1 MNEPPL
7 KIKYHF
13 LLQNG
18 NPLDFDVNLDPHTLE
33 QVDGPT
39 DHHPAWVA
47 LTFHQ
52 CPNCPLRPAESPYCP
67 VTIHIIKLMEGCSGL
82 VSYEKVRLDIT
93 TPERTVSKDTTAQT
107 GISSLLGLIVA
118 TSGCPHTGF
127 FKPMARFHLPFASEE
142 ETIYRASSM
151 YLLAQYFIRKQ
162 GGEAD
167 LDMEGLVTIYRNL
180 QIVNTALAARLRA
193 ASQQDAAVNA
203 VVLLDSFAKIL
214 PYTIADS
221 LDEIR
226 HLFQS
231 FLAQDGNG

>member
-1 MNEPPL
+1 MDD
-7 KIKYHF
+7 KILNIRYRFF
-13 LLQNG
+13 LQDEG
-18 NPLDFDVNLDPHTLE
+18 CLDFDIVLDPCTLN
-33 QVDGPT
+33 QVDGFT
-39 DHHPAWVA
+39 GHPPDWTA
-47 LTFHQ
+47 LAFHQ
-52 CPNCPLRPAESPYCP
+52 CSNCPLDPLTSPYCP
-67 VTIHIIKLMEGCSGL
+67 VALRIIKLMEGSSGL
-82 VSYEKVRLDIT
+82 ESYEKVRLEVVI
-93 TPERTVSKDTTAQT
+93 PERTVSRDTTAQG

-127 FKPMARFHLPFASEE
+127 FKPMARFHLPFSSEA

-167 LDMEGLVTIYRNL
+167 FELEGLVEIYRNL
-180 QIVNTALAARLRA
+180 QMVNTALAARLRA
-193 ASQQDAAVNA
+193 ASEKDAAVNA

-226 HLFQS
+226 HLFMP
-231 FLAQDGNG
+231 FLVQDEER

>member
-1 MNEPPL
+1 MDDKVLN
-7 KIKYHF
+7 IRYRFF
-13 LLQNG
+13 LQDERR
-18 NPLDFDVNLDPHTLE
+18 LDFDIKLDPCTLN
-33 QVDGPT
+33 QVDDFTG
-39 DHHPAWVA
+39 HPPDWAA

-52 CPNCPLRPAESPYCP
+52 CSNCPLNSLVSPYCP
-67 VTIHIIKLMEGCSGL
+67 VALRIIKLMEGSSGL
-82 VSYEKVRLDIT
+82 ESYEKVRLEVV
-93 TPERTVSKDTTAQT
+93 TPERTVSKDTTAQG

-127 FKPMARFHLPFASEE
+127 FKPMARFHLPFSSEA

-167 LDMEGLVTIYRNL
+167 FELEGLVEIYRNL
-180 QIVNTALAARLRA
+180 QMVNTALAARLRA
-193 ASQQDAAVNA
+193 ASEKDAAVNA

-226 HLFQS
+226 HLFMP
-231 FLAQDGNG
+231 FLVRDEEQ